1 MKQYDKQF
9 TERLRQSVFNTNKSI
24 NQVSRETG
32 LATSQL
38 SLYLNTG
45 MLPNTAN
52 LKRLCKYLNVSADW
66 LLGLE
71 DNHEIKNV
79 MK

>member
-1 MKQYDKQF
+1 MMKQRDKEF
-9 TERLRQSVFNTNKSI
+9 TERLRQAVFNTNKSI

-52 LKRLCKYLNVSADW
+52 LKRLCQYLNVSADW

-71 DNHEIKNV
+71 E
-79 MK
+79 